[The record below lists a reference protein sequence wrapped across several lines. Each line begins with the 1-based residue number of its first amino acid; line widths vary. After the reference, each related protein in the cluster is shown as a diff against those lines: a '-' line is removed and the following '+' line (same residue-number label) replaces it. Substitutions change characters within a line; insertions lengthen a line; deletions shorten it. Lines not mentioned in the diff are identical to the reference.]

1 MYVSTGPRRFVTFYI
16 SALEIFLLT
25 YLFTYQRY
33 QPHRP
38 KVRLRT
44 WFSSADGEDKDGGA
58 ATISGSGLVKRGG
71 RRAED
76 RKDRRRCRMQT

>member
-1 MYVSTGPRRFVTFYI
+1 MCFDKAT
-16 SALEIFLLT
+16 ALCDILYKRLRNILT
-25 YLFTYQRY
+25 YLLTYQRY